1 MIMQSAFT
9 IFRKEVASFFNS
21 LVGYMVLGVFILL
34 TGLFFWVFDEHVL
47 ITGKA
52 NMNPLF
58 QYAPIFFILLV
69 PAITMRSISEELKTG
84 TIEFLVTKPLTNF
97 QLILGKFG
105 AAAFLVFV
113 TILPTFIYYLTL
125 TAIARDPAELQ
136 QQMAANPEMLDQSI
150 GAITY
155 TSRLDNGPIIGG
167 YIGLFALGSIFAALG
182 ILSSALSENQVVAY
196 VIGALL
202 CFMMYFGFSFSSQL
216 EELTNINLTIDRLG
230 IMAHYENIS
239 TGVVDTRDIVYF
251 GSVLLV
257 SLASTTAI
265 LTWKRR

>member
-1 MIMQSAFT
+1 MQNSFT

-21 LVGYMVLGVFILL
+21 LVGYIVLIVFIIL

-47 ITGKA
+47 LTGKA
-52 NMNPLF
+52 NMSLLF
-58 QYAPIFFILLV
+58 QYAPIFFILLI
-69 PAITMRSISEELKTG
+69 PAITMRSISEEMKTG

-113 TILPTFIYYLTL
+113 TILPTFIYYLCL
-125 TAIARDPAELQ
+125 LDIARDPAELQ
-136 QQMAANPEMLDQSI
+136 LNANPELLNQTI

-155 TSRLDNGPIIGG
+155 TSKLDNGPIIGG

-182 ILSSALSENQVVAY
+182 ILSSAISENQVVAY
-196 VIGALL
+196 VIGAFL

-216 EELTNINLTIDRLG
+216 EELIKVNLAIDRLG
-230 IMAHYENIS
+230 ILAHYENIS
-239 TGVVDTRDIVYF
+239 KGVVDTRDTVYF
-251 GSVLLV
+251 GSVLV
-257 SLASTTAI
+257 ISLAVTSTI
-265 LTWKRR
+265 LNLKRR